1 MFPWSQEC
9 LDVTEEIVVYNVE
22 ENNTKGFFDDYN
34 VTYNEV
40 FNASKII
47 TKTFFKFFKKA
58 EKTCNYGTKGF
69 KDIAS
74 ADYAM
79 NQTVLKMLIAVVV
92 VGGILAVF
100 SNMVV
105 LFFGL
110 KKKVFPAPILTLA
123 FNDLLTGLLGTPF
136 VMAIYYF
143 SEYMTSSYFL
153 IPHFVLRAHSHTR
166 CKWSVQKQVEG
177 LFDNDR
183 RMYKLVL
190 F

>member
-9 LDVTEEIVVYNVE
+9 LDVREEIVVYNVE

-40 FNASKII
+40 FNAEKNI
-47 TKTFFKFFKKA
+47 TKKFFKFIKEA
-58 EKTCNYGTKGF
+58 EKTCNNGTKGYF
-69 KDIAS
+69 NVNSEEYLMKE
-74 ADYAM
+74 
-79 NQTVLKMLIAVVV
+79 TVLKMLIAIVL
-92 VGGILAVF
+92 VGGILAVL

-143 SEYMTSSYFL
+143 SE
-153 IPHFVLRAHSHTR
+153 
-166 CKWSVQKQVEG
+166 
-177 LFDNDR
+177 
-183 RMYKLVL
+183 
-190 F
+190 

>member
-1 MFPWSQEC
+1 MFPWSQNCTVGEE
-9 LDVTEEIVVYNVE
+9 EEIFAFNLE

-40 FNASKII
+40 FNATKHI
-47 TKTFFKFFKKA
+47 TKKFFKFIKKA
-58 EKTCNYGTKGF
+58 EKTCNNETKGF
-69 KDIAS
+69 KDANS
-74 ADYAM
+74 EDYAM
-79 NQTVLKMLIAVVV
+79 NETVLKMLIAVVV
-92 VGGILAVF
+92 VGGILAVL

-143 SEYMTSSYFL
+143 SE
-153 IPHFVLRAHSHTR
+153 
-166 CKWSVQKQVEG
+166 
-177 LFDNDR
+177 
-183 RMYKLVL
+183 
-190 F
+190 